1 MGLPEAYQ
9 AHGDRARVEVLG
21 SGSSMQSTRWFEQ
34 LFGFHES
41 SYAGTRSMFA
51 VEGPLLRSLANG
63 RTFAIGTFSTPSLAS
78 LRDQSHGL
86 LPGRL
91 QVTHEAI
98 GDVLELHAR
107 PENRGALFQV
117 ASQLN
122 CLEFADPSALPEH
135 GVTDYSTDPT
145 QGPAC
150 SLAAA
155 GATVYRNYFA
165 PVRGI
170 SGQTQDRQ
178 LDTLDELAEA
188 LGRAGAYWDVRNG
201 YTWSDEARLG
211 RLREAIERRDREALL
226 GMVKIGVHADV
237 GVTFARRFVEPTEP
251 VRVTQAFCS
260 AISCGYTTV
269 PLEHWEPLAT
279 LVLDAAYEATL
290 RAAVLDATQGG
301 ARSQQGAAPKR
312 VWLTFLGG
320 GAFGNRTE
328 WIAGAIGRALARV
341 DGVGLDVR
349 IGHYRG
355 VDRGMQEGI
364 EEARTRELS
373 ALGRGAAR

>member
-1 MGLPEAYQ
+1 
-9 AHGDRARVEVLG
+9 
-21 SGSSMQSTRWFEQ
+21 MQSTRWFEQ
-34 LFGFHES
+34 LFGFRES
-41 SYAGTRSMFA
+41 SYEGTRCMFA
-51 VEGPLLRSLANG
+51 VEGPLLRSLAND
-63 RTFAIGTFSTPSLAS
+63 RTFAIGTFSTPSLAA
-78 LRDQSHGL
+78 LRDRTHGK

-107 PENRGALFQV
+107 PDNRGALFQV

-122 CLEFADPSALPEH
+122 CLEFAGPSALPEH
-135 GVTDYSTDPT
+135 GVTDYASDPT

-150 SLAAA
+150 SLAAGA
-155 GATVYRNYFA
+155 ATVYRNYFA

-170 SGQTQDRQ
+170 AGQTHDRQ

-201 YTWSDEARLG
+201 YTWSDQARLE
-211 RLREAIERRDREALL
+211 RLRETIERRDREALL
-226 GMVKIGVHADV
+226 GLVKIGLHTDV

-251 VRVTQAFCS
+251 SRVTQAFCS

-269 PLEHWEPLAT
+269 GLEHWVPLAT

-290 RAAVLDATQGG
+290 RAAVLDATQ
-301 ARSQQGAAPKR
+301 ARTRPQAEGVTPKR

-320 GAFGNRTE
+320 GAFGNRKD
-328 WIAGAIGRALARV
+328 WIAGAIGRALARL
-341 DGVGLDVR
+341 DGVALDVR
-349 IGHYRG
+349 IGHYRAIDT
-355 VDRGMQEGI
+355 VMQHEV
-364 EEARTRELS
+364 EAARAREL
-373 ALGRGAAR
+373 GRRTAG

>member
-1 MGLPEAYQ
+1 
-9 AHGDRARVEVLG
+9 
-21 SGSSMQSTRWFEQ
+21 MQSTRWFEQ
-34 LFGFHES
+34 LFGFRES

-51 VEGPLLRSLANG
+51 VEGPQLRSLANG

-78 LRDQSHGL
+78 LRDRTNGMM
-86 LPGRL
+86 PGRL

-107 PENRGALFQV
+107 PENRGAVFQV

-122 CLEFADPSALPEH
+122 CLEFADPSAVPEH
-135 GVTDYSTDPT
+135 GVTDYATDPT

-170 SGQTQDRQ
+170 SGQTHDRQ
-178 LDTLDELAEA
+178 IDTLEDLAEA
-188 LGRAGAYWDVRNG
+188 LGRAGAFWDVRNG

-211 RLREAIERRDREALL
+211 RLREALDRCDREALL

-251 VRVTQAFCS
+251 SRVTQAFCS

-269 PLEHWEPLAT
+269 ELACWEPLAT

-290 RAAVLDATQGG
+290 RAAVLDATRGG
-301 ARSQQGAAPKR
+301 AGARDAGVPKR

-320 GAFGNRTE
+320 GAFGNRKE
-328 WIAGAIGRALARV
+328 WIAGAIGRALARL

-349 IGHYRG
+349 IGHYRR
-355 VDRGMQEGI
+355 VDEGMEREI
-364 EEARTRELS
+364 EAARARE
-373 ALGRGAAR
+373 LGRGG

>member
-1 MGLPEAYQ
+1 
-9 AHGDRARVEVLG
+9 
-21 SGSSMQSTRWFEQ
+21 MQSRRWFEQ
-34 LFGFHES
+34 LFGFEES

-63 RTFAIGTFSTPSLAS
+63 RSFAIGRFSTPSLAS
-78 LRDQSHGL
+78 LRDRTRGM

-122 CLEFADPSALPEH
+122 CLEFAGPSALPEH
-135 GVTDYSTDPT
+135 GVTDYATDPT

-155 GATVYRNYFA
+155 AATVYRNYFA

-170 SGQTQDRQ
+170 AGQTHDRQ
-178 LDTLDELAEA
+178 LDTLDELALA

-201 YTWSDEARLG
+201 YTWSDEARLQ
-211 RLREAIERRDREALL
+211 RLREALGRHDREALL
-226 GMVKIGVHADV
+226 GLAKIGLHADV

-251 VRVTQAFCS
+251 TRVSQAFCS

-269 PLEHWEPLAT
+269 GLPHWDPLAT

-290 RAAVLDATQGG
+290 RAAVLDAVE
-301 ARSQQGAAPKR
+301 AAGTAGPR
-312 VWLTFLGG
+312 PIRAWLTFLGG
-320 GAFGNRTE
+320 GAFGNRKE
-328 WIAGAIGRALARV
+328 WIAGAIGRALARL
-341 DGVGLDVR
+341 DGTALDVR
-349 IGHYRG
+349 IGHYRAI
-355 VDRGMQEGI
+355 D
-364 EEARTRELS
+364 EAMVQMVEQARARHH
-373 ALGRGAAR
+373 AGA

>member
-9 AHGDRARVEVLG
+9 ARSGRARAKVLD
-21 SGSSMQSTRWFEQ
+21 SGSFMQSTRWFEQ
-34 LFGFHES
+34 LFGFRES

-51 VEGPLLRSLANG
+51 VEGPLLRSLAND
-63 RTFAIGTFSTPSLAS
+63 RTFAIGTFSTPSLAA
-78 LRDQSHGL
+78 LRDRTHGA

-91 QVTHEAI
+91 QVTHEVI

-122 CLEFADPSALPEH
+122 CLEFAGPEERPED
-135 GVTDYSTDPT
+135 GVTQYATDPT

-170 SGQTQDRQ
+170 AGQTHDRQ

-201 YTWSDEARLG
+201 YTWSDEHRLQ
-211 RLREAIERRDREALL
+211 RLREVLARHDREALL
-226 GMVKIGVHADV
+226 GLVKIGLHTDV

-251 VRVTQAFCS
+251 ARVTQAFCS
-260 AISCGYTTV
+260 AISCGYTEV
-269 PLEHWEPLAT
+269 GLDHWEPLAT

-301 ARSQQGAAPKR
+301 APKR

-328 WIAGAIGRALARV
+328 WIAGAIGRALARL

-349 IGHYRG
+349 IAHHASLRAEMQRDIELARAHELEQLDRRG
-355 VDRGMQEGI
+355 R
-364 EEARTRELS
+364 R
-373 ALGRGAAR
+373 

>member
-1 MGLPEAYQ
+1 
-9 AHGDRARVEVLG
+9 
-21 SGSSMQSTRWFEQ
+21 MQSTRWFEQ
-34 LFGFHES
+34 LFGFRES

-51 VEGPLLRSLANG
+51 VEGPQLRSLANG

-78 LRDQSHGL
+78 LRARTHGMM
-86 LPGRL
+86 PGRL

-122 CLEFADPSALPEH
+122 CLEFAGPSALPEH
-135 GVTDYSTDPT
+135 GVTGYATDPT

-155 GATVYRNYFA
+155 AATVYRNYFA

-170 SGQTQDRQ
+170 SGQTHDRQ
-178 LDTLDELAEA
+178 IDTLEDLAEA
-188 LGRAGAYWDVRNG
+188 LGRAGAFWDVRNG

-226 GMVKIGVHADV
+226 GRVQIGLHTDV
-237 GVTFARRFVEPTEP
+237 GVTFARRFVEPSEP
-251 VRVTQAFCS
+251 SRVTQAFCS

-269 PLEHWEPLAT
+269 GLACWEPLAT

-290 RAAVLDATQGG
+290 RAAVLDRTQAG
-301 ARSQQGAAPKR
+301 APPRDASVPRR

-320 GAFGNRTE
+320 GAFGNRKE
-328 WIAGAIGRALARV
+328 WIAGAIGRALARL
-341 DGVGLDVR
+341 DGVALDVR
-349 IGHYRG
+349 IGHYRAI
-355 VDRGMQEGI
+355 DASMQHEI
-364 EEARTRELS
+364 DAARSRELA
-373 ALGRGAAR
+373 ALGRDAVR